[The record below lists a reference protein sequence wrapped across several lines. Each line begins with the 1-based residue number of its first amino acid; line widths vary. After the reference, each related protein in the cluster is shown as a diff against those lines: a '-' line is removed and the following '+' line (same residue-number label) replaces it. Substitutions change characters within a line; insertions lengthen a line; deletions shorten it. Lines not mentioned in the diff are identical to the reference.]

1 MTNPLVS
8 IIVNCYNGEKYL
20 DQCLKSI
27 FCQTYKNWEL
37 IFWDNASSDN
47 SFKIFNSYKDKRLKY
62 YKSKVNVNL
71 GQARA
76 WAVEKCSGK
85 FISFLD
91 IDDQWFPEK
100 TSIQINQMLKDESV
114 LSYGSIIEIYEK
126 SDNEKLVRV
135 SHNSNNNF
143 KSNLMQFEIQMPT
156 IMILKNAL
164 ETKNLNFDPII
175 TASEEYCLCMQL
187 IYKERVSV
195 IEKPLAKYLVR
206 KNSLTNK
213 NSKFWASERLYTL
226 KKLISNYPEIEKLY
240 RKEFNE
246 ANNRSVYYEARHLM
260 FINDKISAINKM
272 KKIKFCS
279 IRYFLLYMII
289 LMPSYFWNKIH
300 LIKSGR
306 G

>member
-1 MTNPLVS
+1 MNKPLVS
-8 IIVNCYNGEKYL
+8 IVVNCYNGEEYL

-27 FCQTYKNWEL
+27 FCQTYQNWEL
-37 IFWDNASSDN
+37 IFWDNASTDN
-47 SFKIFNSYKDKRLKY
+47 SDKIFNSYKDKRLKY
-62 YKSKVNVNL
+62 YKSKVNVSL

-76 WAVEKCSGK
+76 WAVKKCSGK

-91 IDDQWFPEK
+91 TDDQWFFDK
-100 TSIQINQMLKDESV
+100 TNTQVNQMLKDESV

-213 NSKFWASERLYTL
+213 NSKFWASERIYTL
-226 KKLISNYPEIEKLY
+226 KKLTSNYPEIEKLY
-240 RKEFNE
+240 AKEFKE
-246 ANNRSVYYEARHLM
+246 ASSRCVYYEARHLM
-260 FINDKISAINKM
+260 FVNDKIGAINKM

-279 IRYFLLYMII
+279 IRYLLLYMII
-289 LMPSYFWNKIH
+289 LMPSYFWKKIH
-300 LIKSGR
+300 LIKSVR

>member
-1 MTNPLVS
+1 MNKPLVS
-8 IIVNCYNGEKYL
+8 IVVNCYNGEEYL

-27 FCQTYKNWEL
+27 FCQTYQNWEL
-37 IFWDNASSDN
+37 IFWDNASTDN
-47 SFKIFNSYKDKRLKY
+47 SDKIFNSYKDKRLKY
-62 YKSKVNVNL
+62 YKSKVNVSL

-76 WAVEKCSGK
+76 WAVKKCSGK

-91 IDDQWFPEK
+91 TDDQWFFDK
-100 TSIQINQMLKDESV
+100 TNIQVNQMLKDESV

-226 KKLISNYPEIEKLY
+226 DKLMSNHPEIKDLFFEEF
-240 RKEFNE
+240 KE
-246 ANNRSVYYEARHLM
+246 ASARAKYYEARHLM
-260 FINDKISAINKM
+260 FIKDKISAIEKM
-272 KKIKFCS
+272 SIIKFYS
-279 IRYFLLYMII
+279 LRYFLLYLII
-289 LMPSYFWNKIH
+289 LLPNYFWNKIH

>member
-1 MTNPLVS
+1 MSNPLVS
-8 IIVNCYNGEKYL
+8 VVVNCYNGEDYL
-20 DQCLKSI
+20 DHCLNSI
-27 FCQTYKNWEL
+27 FSQTYQNWEV
-37 IFWDNASSDN
+37 IFWDNASTDN
-47 SFKIFNSYKDKRLKY
+47 SFKIFNSYNDKRLKY
-62 YKSKVNVNL
+62 YKSKENVSL

-91 IDDQWFPEK
+91 VDDQWFNDK
-100 TSIQINQMLKDESV
+100 TEIQLNQMLRDNSV
-114 LSYGSIIEIYEK
+114 LSYSSIVETYPNSSKEK
-126 SDNEKLVRV
+126 KVNVY
-135 SHNSNNNF
+135 HNSQDNF
-143 KSNLMQFEIQMPT
+143 RQNLIQFEIQMPT
-156 IMILKNAL
+156 IMILKSAL
-164 ETKNLNFDPII
+164 DKKKLNFDPNV

-226 KKLISNYPEIEKLY
+226 DKLMSNHPEIKDLFFEEF
-240 RKEFNE
+240 KE
-246 ANNRSVYYEARHLM
+246 ASARAKYYEARHLM
-260 FINDKISAINKM
+260 FIKDKISAIEKM
-272 KKIKFCS
+272 SIIKFYS
-279 IRYFLLYMII
+279 LRYFLLYLII
-289 LMPSYFWNKIH
+289 LLPNYFWNKIH

>member
-1 MTNPLVS
+1 MNKPLVS
-8 IIVNCYNGEKYL
+8 IVVNCYNGEKYL

-27 FCQTYKNWEL
+27 FCQTYQNWEL
-37 IFWDNASSDN
+37 IFWDNASTDN
-47 SFKIFNSYKDKRLKY
+47 SDKKFNSYKDKRLKY
-62 YKSKVNVNL
+62 YKSKVNVSL

-91 IDDQWFPEK
+91 TDDQWFFDK
-100 TSIQINQMLKDESV
+100 TNIQVNQMLKDESV

-156 IMILKNAL
+156 IMILKSAL
-164 ETKNLNFDPII
+164 DKKKLNFDPNV

-226 KKLISNYPEIEKLY
+226 DKLMSNHPEIKDLFFEEF
-240 RKEFNE
+240 KE
-246 ANNRSVYYEARHLM
+246 ASARAKYYEARHLM
-260 FINDKISAINKM
+260 FIKDKISAIEKM
-272 KKIKFCS
+272 SIIKFYS
-279 IRYFLLYMII
+279 LRYFLLYLII
-289 LMPSYFWNKIH
+289 LLPNYFWNKIH

>member
-1 MTNPLVS
+1 MNKPLVS

-27 FCQTYKNWEL
+27 FYQTYKNWEV
-37 IFWDNASSDN
+37 IFWDNASTDN
-47 SFKIFNSYKDKRLKY
+47 SFKIFNLYNDKRLKY
-62 YKSKVNVNL
+62 FKSDVNVSL

-76 WAVEKCSGK
+76 WAVKKCSGK

-100 TSIQINQMLKDESV
+100 TFIQVNQMIKDQSV
-114 LSYGSIIEIYEK
+114 LSYGSIVEIYEN
-126 SDNEKLVRV
+126 SNNEKIVKAC
-135 SHNSNNNF
+135 HNSLNNF

-187 IYKERVSV
+187 IYNEKVSV
-195 IEKPLAKYLVR
+195 INKPLAKYLVR
-206 KNSLTNK
+206 KDSLTNK
-213 NSKFWASERLYTL
+213 NSEFWAKERLYTL
-226 KKLISNYPEIEKLY
+226 DKLLSNHPEIKGLY
-240 RKEFNE
+240 FEEFKE
-246 ANNRSVYYEARHLM
+246 ARARAIYYETRHLM
-260 FINDKISAINKM
+260 FIKDKISAIKKM
-272 KKIKFCS
+272 NIIKFNS
-279 IRYFLLYMII
+279 LRYFLLYIII
-289 LMPSYFWNKIH
+289 LLPNYFWNKIH